1 MTDHDTLAPPR
12 PVTVP
17 EDLWERVNR
26 VLYDAGL
33 NLVAITG
40 SPTQTTRY
48 EVRPRQ
54 IRTAAPGTRGL
65 SEREAQV
72 LTFIAAGLSNDEI
85 AQNLGIATPTVK
97 SHVRRLFR
105 KLDARDRANAVALA
119 YQRGFIGGTK

>member
-1 MTDHDTLAPPR
+1 MTDTPAPPR

-26 VLYDAGL
+26 VLYNAGL
-33 NLVAITG
+33 ILVAITG

-54 IRTAAPGTRGL
+54 IRTAAPGTRDL

-72 LTFIAAGLSNDEI
+72 LGFIAAGLGDVEI
-85 AQNLGIATPTVK
+85 AEALGLSVNTTK
-97 SHVRRLFR
+97 SHVKRLFR
-105 KLDARDRANAVALA
+105 KLGARDRANAVALA